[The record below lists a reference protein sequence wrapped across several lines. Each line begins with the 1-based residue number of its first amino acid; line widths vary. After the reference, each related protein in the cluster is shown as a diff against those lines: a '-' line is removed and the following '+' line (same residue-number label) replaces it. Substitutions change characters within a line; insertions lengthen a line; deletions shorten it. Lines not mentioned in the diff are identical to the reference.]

1 MVARGALN
9 EQHIS
14 ALQLEMSIRRAES
27 GLTYDALA
35 ERSGVSRRTV
45 ISIETGTSRGS
56 LDSWMRIY
64 NALGCDFGA
73 LLQALNSS
81 TPTRDSTSPGSSP
94 NLYPEM
100 PLAKYIVQDLA
111 PPEPE

>member
-1 MVARGALN
+1 MASHGALS
-9 EQHIS
+9 EQDIS
-14 ALQLEMSIRRAES
+14 ALQLQMSIKRADS

-35 ERSGVSRRTV
+35 RKSGVSRRTL

-64 NALGCDFGA
+64 NALDTDFGA
-73 LLQALNSS
+73 FLHKLKN
-81 TPTRDSTSPGSSP
+81 PTAPENTK

-100 PLAKYIVQDLA
+100 PLAEYIVQGDA
-111 PPEPE
+111 SPYDA